1 MHNNKFLSLLKYNAY
16 IFIKTKQ
23 IIIFILIILL
33 CLGAFLYVS
42 LKTEFSANDISR
54 ETEIENMKV
63 EILNDEHILEISV
76 LDIGSIEQIN
86 REIYLYN
93 YLLENNYVCSDF
105 YALEW
110 STSISDFYN
119 YTSKYKTSTLMLY
132 SINHSGAFLFIVG
145 VFMGLF
151 LFGDFYKKNIK
162 NILSSGIT
170 KKNFF
175 YTNYLFGIF
184 FITLMFVI
192 CFFIGWFIGGIKNT
206 DKIIYRESGNYII
219 KNIVNIYGW
228 AMFGRFILALL
239 VYSLNVL
246 VVRIM
251 NNKKTLIICALLLT
265 IIILVSELTAII
277 SLNYDVLAP
286 IVSLYKNNLGITENS
301 IISLSYH
308 FLCCVA
314 LMILAEKHFEKR
326 DYYDRT

>member
-1 MHNNKFLSLLKYNAY
+1 MHNNKFLNLLKYNAY

-23 IIIFILIILL
+23 IIIFTLIILL

-42 LKTEFSANDISR
+42 LKTDFSSNDISR
-54 ETEIENMKV
+54 ETEIENMK
-63 EILNDEHILEISV
+63 ETILLDEFVLEDAV
-76 LDIGSIEQIN
+76 LDSGFIEQTN

-105 YALEW
+105 YSIEW
-110 STSISDFYN
+110 STSISNFYN

-132 SINHSGAFLFIVG
+132 SIEYSGAFLFIVG

-170 KKNFF
+170 KKSFF

-206 DKIIYRESGNYII
+206 GKIIYRESGSYII
-219 KNIVNIYGW
+219 KNIVNIYNW
-228 AMFGRFILALL
+228 AMFGRFILAIL

-246 VVRIM
+246 IARIM
-251 NNKKTLIICALLLT
+251 NNKKTLIICTLLLT
-265 IIILVSELTAII
+265 IIILVSELSLVI
-277 SLNYDVLAP
+277 SLNYDVLSP
-286 IVSLYKNNLGITENS
+286 IVSLYKNNLGITKNS